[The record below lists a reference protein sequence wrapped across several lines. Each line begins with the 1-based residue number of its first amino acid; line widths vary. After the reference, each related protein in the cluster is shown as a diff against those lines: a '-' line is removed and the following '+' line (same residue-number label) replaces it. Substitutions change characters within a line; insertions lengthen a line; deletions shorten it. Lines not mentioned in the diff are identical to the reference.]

1 MSQSD
6 VQELLSGFFSYRDN
20 LTKKRDQLSK
30 EIQEHA
36 ESIKA
41 IDAALKGKDN
51 PTKPVEKKATVNK
64 EEPKKQEKKPAEKES
79 DDTYDDDLPF

>member
-1 MSQSD
+1 MSRSD
-6 VQELLSGFFSYRDN
+6 VQELLSGFSNYRDN
-20 LTKKRDQLSK
+20 LAKKRDQLSK
-30 EIQEHA
+30 EIQELA

-41 IDAALKGKDN
+41 IDAALGGRGN

-64 EEPKKQEKKPAEKES
+64 EEPKNQEKKPAEKES